1 MNTAFRCIGSNARN
15 NWIAAAI
22 VTLSLLA
29 GYRAFALPVNGELIA
44 GEATISN
51 PSTSAM
57 HIEQESSHAII
68 NWRSFGIGRDEAVNV
83 AQPDARSI
91 LLNRVT
97 GNDPTEIF
105 GTLTA
110 NGRIFLINPNGI
122 LFAPGASVNVGGLVA
137 STLEI
142 NDNDFLSKKYAF
154 FQNGTTGLVVNRGA
168 LNGGFVALLG
178 NNLINSGSIITTRGT
193 TGIAGGER
201 VTLDVDPYGLLAIKV
216 EQTAY
221 NTQIENSGVIEA
233 ENGMVVI
240 SAPAA
245 DMLLASVVNN
255 SGKIRASSMTERD
268 GSIVIESGIII
279 NTGTLTASDIK
290 ARMNNLVDAG
300 TWNANSS
307 YKGGNIQINATG
319 SIEQT
324 FASRLTAEGNEGGQ
338 IHFNAGDALYLSG
351 TLSANGS
358 TGQGGLITLTA
369 PQTILAGIRIEAE
382 GQKGGGSILI
392 GGEWQGRESHL
403 TNAATTIVTKSC
415 KLNANALDIGN
426 GGTVVLWSEHSTT
439 FAGIIEAKGGI
450 NSGNGGQVE
459 VSSHEELTFSGDV
472 VTSSPHGEN
481 GLLLLD
487 PRNIIID
494 ASAAVPLFSLIPL
507 PDTHPATGD
516 QHGSGNIL
524 ELGNGNIIV
533 ASPLDDFVATDAG
546 AVRLYKPDGTLLSTL
561 FGSTVNDMV
570 GETVTALSG
579 RNNAVTSTRKWSNA
593 GQANAGAVTWIDGTT
608 GISGIVSDINSL
620 VGFTANDGSSS
631 QVISLTNNNYV
642 VSTPGWD
649 NGAATDAGAVTWGN
663 GFGGTV
669 GIISSAN
676 SLTGSSKNDQVGNV
690 TIINNGNYV
699 ISSLFWDNGSV
710 ANVGAVTW
718 ANGLGGTVG
727 SISATNSLVGSKTG
741 DHVGIVTA
749 LTNGNYVV
757 SAPDWDNGTLT
768 NAGMASLVN
777 GLTGAVGTINAANSL
792 VGSKKED
799 KVGGEVTALSNNN
812 YVVLSSSWDNGTT
825 IDAGAVTWGNGVSGT
840 IGTIS
845 TANSLVGSV
854 TGDLVSAHVTALTNG
869 HFVVNS
875 PGWDNGSV
883 TDVGAVTWGNGLGG
897 TFGTISAA
905 NSLVGSTTKD
915 GLSSTI
921 TTLNNGHFVVASPHW
936 DNGLAVDVGAVTW
949 GNGLGGTVGA
959 ISRVN
964 SLVGS
969 TENDGSRLNITPLT
983 KGDYVVGIPFWDNG
997 SVTDAGA
1004 VTWGNGVSGTAGVI
1018 SATNSLV
1025 GSTKNDYIGSDYSG
1039 SNNVIALKNNNY
1051 VVSSTEWDKGTT
1063 VNTGAVT
1070 WGNGHGGTVGTIST
1084 ANSLVGSKTGDHVGS
1099 VTALTNGSYVVSSPL
1114 WNNGSTITDAGAV
1127 TLLSGLK
1134 STSGEI
1140 NSSNSMVGSSY
1151 KEQLGIGG
1159 ITPLTVGGMN
1169 GSFVVSSFNW
1179 SNQTGKVDIL
1189 TPISVQESVQQEYS
1203 FNPGTDN
1210 TFNPALITAL
1220 LNTGNHLILKA
1231 NNDITINSAIIANN
1245 PLGNGGNLELNAGRS
1260 ILVNANITTDNGNL
1274 TMIAND
1280 WQANGVVNGWRS
1292 AGNAEISM
1300 APGTAIDAGSG
1311 NVNIELRNGN
1321 GKSNMDSGDI
1331 TLRSITAGT
1340 IIAVNDGPTADSGI
1354 TLASGA
1360 LTASSTSGSS
1370 IILAGQDFINSA
1382 GSILSTAGTARW
1394 LVYAGHPEVTIKGGL
1409 TADFRHYEAS
1419 YSSYPPFSV
1428 TESGN
1433 GFIYLNI
1440 PYLTDPIIT
1449 WQTDAQHSL
1458 RKVLTGET
1466 IINSFYRTISA
1477 GNRSNII
1484 QQMSVQTA
1492 GKRSENS
1499 GFIAGNTIEV
1509 PEAAEAFFIYPLPV
1523 SLFSHSN
1530 PDAVISLEVQS
1541 VNGSSIPCWMSFDPV
1556 RKVISGKAPKE
1567 AKGVYRVELVAK
1579 DQFGEHA
1586 RSFLLIKIG

>member
-1 MNTAFRCIGSNARN
+1 MDTAFRCIVSNARDS
-15 NWIAAAI
+15 WIAAAI
-22 VTLSLLA
+22 VTVSLLA
-29 GYRAFALPVNGELIA
+29 GCRAFALPVNGELIA

-51 PSTSAM
+51 PSASAM

-68 NWRSFGIGRDEAVNV
+68 NWRSFGIGRDEAVIV

-91 LLNRVT
+91 LLNRVS

-137 STLEI
+137 STLAI

-154 FQNGTTGLVVNRGA
+154 FQNGTTGSVVNQGT

-178 NNLINSGSIITTRGT
+178 QNVINSGSIVTTRGT

-221 NTQIENSGVIEA
+221 NAQIENSGVIEA
-233 ENGMVVI
+233 DNGMVVI
-240 SAPAA
+240 SIPAA
-245 DMLLASVVNN
+245 DKLLASVVNN
-255 SGKIRASSMTERD
+255 SGKIRASSMTERN
-268 GSIVIESGIII
+268 GFIVIESGTII

-290 ARMNNLVDAG
+290 ARVNNLVDAG

-307 YKGGNIQINATG
+307 YKGGNIQINASG
-319 SIEQT
+319 RIEQT
-324 FASRLTAEGNEGGQ
+324 FASRMTADGNKGGQ

-358 TGQGGLITLTA
+358 TGQGGLITVTA
-369 PQTILAGIRIEAE
+369 PQTILAGSRIEAE

-392 GGEWQGRESHL
+392 GGEWQGRESSL
-403 TNAATTIVTKSC
+403 TNAATTTVTKNS
-415 KLNANALDIGN
+415 KLTANALDSGN

-459 VSSHEELTFSGDV
+459 VSSHEELTFTGEV
-472 VTSSPHGEN
+472 VTDALNGEN
-481 GLLLLD
+481 GFLLLD
-487 PRNIIID
+487 PRNITID
-494 ASAAVPLFSLIPL
+494 ANAAVPLFSLIPL
-507 PDTHPATGD
+507 PDTNPAAGD
-516 QHGSGNIL
+516 LHGSGNVL
-524 ELGNGNIIV
+524 ELSNGNIIV

-546 AVRLYKPDGTLLSTL
+546 AVRLYKPDGALLSTL
-561 FGSTVNDMV
+561 YGSTVNDMV
-570 GETVTALSG
+570 GETVTALTG

-608 GISGIVSDINSL
+608 GISGIVSDTNSL
-620 VGFTANDGSSS
+620 VGFTANDGTSSR
-631 QVISLTNNNYV
+631 VISLTNGNYV
-642 VSTPGWD
+642 VSTPGWN

-663 GFGGTV
+663 G
-669 GIISSAN
+669 
-676 SLTGSSKNDQVGNV
+676 
-690 TIINNGNYV
+690 
-699 ISSLFWDNGSV
+699 
-710 ANVGAVTW
+710 
-718 ANGLGGTVG
+718 LGGTAGV
-727 SISATNSLVGSKTG
+727 ISAANSLVGSTEN
-741 DHVGIVTA
+741 DAVGIVTA

-757 SAPDWDNGTLT
+757 SSPLWDKGTTTNVGAVTWANGLCGTVGVISATNSLVGTKRGDQVGTVTALTNGNYTVSSPDWDNGSLA
-768 NAGMASLVN
+768 NAGMVTLVN
-777 GLTGAVGTINAANSL
+777 GFTGTVGTVNVSNSL
-792 VGSKKED
+792 VGSKAGD
-799 KVGGEVTALSNNN
+799 KIGEKVTALAKGHF
-812 YVVLSSSWDNGTT
+812 VVVSSSWSNSTAIET
-825 IDAGAVTWGNGVSGT
+825 GAVTWGNGVSGT
-840 IGTIS
+840 TGTIS
-845 TANSLVGSV
+845 
-854 TGDLVSAHVTALTNG
+854 
-869 HFVVNS
+869 
-875 PGWDNGSV
+875 
-883 TDVGAVTWGNGLGG
+883 
-897 TFGTISAA
+897 IE
-905 NSLVGSTTKD
+905 NSLVGSTTGD
-915 GLSSTI
+915 LASAQVTAL
-921 TTLNNGHFVVASPHW
+921 TNG
-936 DNGLAVDVGAVTW
+936 N
-949 GNGLGGTVGA
+949 
-959 ISRVN
+959 
-964 SLVGS
+964 
-969 TENDGSRLNITPLT
+969 
-983 KGDYVVGIPFWDNG
+983 YVVNAPGWDNG

-1004 VTWGNGVSGTAGVI
+1004 VTWGCGLGGTVGAISVLNSLIGSTAKDGLSSSITALTNGHFVVASPHWDNGPAVDVGSVTWGNGLGGTIGAISTVNSLVGSTANDGARLNITPLTNGNYVVGTPFWDNGSVINAGAVTWGNGASGTAGVI

-1025 GSTKNDYIGSDYSG
+1025 GATKNDYIGSDDSG
-1039 SNNVIALKNNNY
+1039 SNNIIALKNSNY

-1063 VNTGAVT
+1063 ANTGAVT
-1070 WGNGHGGTVGTIST
+1070 WGDGHGGTVGTIST
-1084 ANSLVGSKTGDHVGS
+1084 ANSMVGSKAGDHVGS
-1099 VTALTNGSYVVSSPL
+1099 VTALPNGSYVVSSPF
-1114 WNNGSTITDAGAV
+1114 WNNGSTITDTGAV

-1151 KEQLGIGG
+1151 KEQLGFGG
-1159 ITPLTVGGMN
+1159 ITPLTVGSME

-1179 SNQTGKVDIL
+1179 SNKTGKVDIL

-1203 FNPGTDN
+1203 FNPGSDN

-1260 ILVNANITTDNGNL
+1260 ILVNANIMTDNGNL

-1292 AGNAEISM
+1292 AGNAAITM

-1311 NVNIELRNGN
+1311 NVTIELRDGTGN
-1321 GKSNMDSGDI
+1321 SNRESADI
-1331 TLRSITAGT
+1331 TLRTITAAT
-1340 IIAVNDGPTADSGI
+1340 IFAVNDGPTADSGI

-1394 LVYAGHPEVTIKGGL
+1394 LVYSGHPETTIKGGL

-1428 TESGN
+1428 SESGN
-1433 GFIYLNI
+1433 GFIYTNI
-1440 PYLTDPIIT
+1440 PNLTDPIIT
-1449 WQTDAQHSL
+1449 WQTDAQQSG
-1458 RKVLTGET
+1458 RQVLTGET
-1466 IINSFYRTISA
+1466 IINSFHRAISA
-1477 GNRSNII
+1477 SNRSNII
-1484 QQMSVQTA
+1484 KQMSIQIA

-1509 PEAAEAFFIYPLPV
+1509 PEAAETFFIFPLPV
-1523 SLFSHSN
+1523 SLFSHSD

-1541 VNGSSIPCWMSFDPV
+1541 VNGSSIPFWMSFDPV

-1586 RSFLLIKIG
+1586 RSVLLIKIG

>member
-1 MNTAFRCIGSNARN
+1 MNNAFRCIRSNAGET
-15 NWIAAAI
+15 WIAAAI
-22 VTLSLLA
+22 VTVSLLA
-29 GYRAFALPVNGELIA
+29 GCRAFALPVNGELIA
-44 GEATISN
+44 GEAIISN
-51 PSTSAM
+51 PSVSAM

-68 NWRSFGIGRDEAVNV
+68 NWRSFGIGRDESVNV
-83 AQPDARSI
+83 AQPDALSI
-91 LLNRVT
+91 LLNRVS

-110 NGRIFLINPNGI
+110 NGQIFLINPNGI
-122 LFAPGASVNVGGLVA
+122 LFAPGASINVGGLVA
-137 STLEI
+137 STLAI
-142 NDNDFLSKKYAF
+142 KDKDFLSKKYAF
-154 FQNGTTGLVVNRGA
+154 FQNGMTGPVVNQGA

-178 NNLINSGSIITTRGT
+178 NKVINSGRIITTRGT
-193 TGIAGGER
+193 TGIASGER
-201 VTLDVDPYGLLAIKV
+201 VTLDVDPCGLLAIKV
-216 EQTAY
+216 EQAAY
-221 NTQIENSGVIEA
+221 NAQIENSGVIEA
-233 ENGMVVI
+233 DNGTVVI

-268 GSIVIESGIII
+268 GSIVIECGTII

-300 TWNANSS
+300 TWNASS
-307 YKGGNIQINATG
+307 SFKGGNIQIDATG

-324 FASRLTAEGNEGGQ
+324 AASRITADGNEGGQ

-358 TGQGGLITLTA
+358 TGQGGLITVTA
-369 PQTILAGIRIEAE
+369 QQTVLAGSRIEAE

-403 TNAATTIVTKSC
+403 SNAATTTVTKSS

-487 PRNIIID
+487 PRNITID
-494 ASAAVPLFSLIPL
+494 ASASVPLFSLIPL
-507 PDTHPATGD
+507 PDTNPAAGD
-516 QHGSGNIL
+516 QHGSGNII
-524 ELGNGNIIV
+524 ELSNGNIIV

-593 GQANAGAVTWIDGTT
+593 GQANAGAVTWINGTT
-608 GISGIVSDINSL
+608 GISGIVSETNSL
-620 VGFTANDGSSS
+620 VGFTANDATSSR
-631 QVISLTNNNYV
+631 VITLTNNNYV

-649 NGAATDAGAVTWGN
+649 NGAAIDAGAVTWGN

-669 GIISSAN
+669 GRISSAN

-690 TIINNGNYV
+690 IILNNGNYV
-699 ISSLFWDNGSV
+699 VSSLFWNNGTV

-727 SISATNSLVGSKTG
+727 AISATNSLVGSKTG

-749 LTNGNYVV
+749 LTNGNYVI

-768 NAGMASLVN
+768 NAGMATLVN

-812 YVVLSSSWDNGTT
+812 YVVVSSSWDNGTT

-845 TANSLVGSV
+845 AANSMVGSA

-869 HFVVNS
+869 HFVLNS
-875 PGWDNGSV
+875 PGWDNSSV
-883 TDVGAVTWGNGLGG
+883 TDAGAVTWGNGLGG
-897 TFGTISAA
+897 TFGTISAT
-905 NSLVGSTTKD
+905 NSLVGSTTKA

-921 TTLNNGHFVVASPHW
+921 TALNNGHFVVASPHW

-959 ISRVN
+959 ISTVN

-969 TENDGSRLNITPLT
+969 TANDGSRLNITPLT
-983 KGDYVVGIPFWDNG
+983 NGDYVVGIPFWDNG
-997 SVTDAGA
+997 SITDAGA
-1004 VTWGNGVSGTAGVI
+1004 VTWGNGVNGTAGII
-1018 SATNSLV
+1018 STTNSLV
-1025 GSTKNDYIGSDYSG
+1025 GSTKNDYIGSDDSG
-1039 SNNVIALKNNNY
+1039 SNNVVALKNNNY

-1063 VNTGAVT
+1063 ANTGAVT
-1070 WGNGHGGTVGTIST
+1070 WGDGHGGTVGTISS
-1084 ANSLVGSKTGDHVGS
+1084 ANSLVGSKAGDHVGS
-1099 VTALTNGSYVVSSPL
+1099 VTALPNGSYAVSSPL

-1134 STSGEI
+1134 SSSGEI

-1159 ITPLTVGGMN
+1159 VTPLTVGGMN
-1169 GSFVVSSFNW
+1169 GSFVVSSFTW

-1189 TPISVQESVQQEYS
+1189 TPINVQKSVQQEYS
-1203 FNPGTDN
+1203 SNPGTDN

-1220 LNTGNHLILKA
+1220 LNAGNHLILKA
-1231 NNDITINSAIIANN
+1231 NNDITINSAIITNN
-1245 PLGNGGNLELNAGRS
+1245 PLNGGNLELNAGRS
-1260 ILVNANITTDNGNL
+1260 ILVNANITTNNGNL

-1280 WQANGVVNGWRS
+1280 WQANGVVNSWRMEGK
-1292 AGNAEISM
+1292 AAITM
-1300 APGTAIDAGSG
+1300 AQGTVIDAGSG
-1311 NVNIELRNGN
+1311 NVTIELRDGTGN
-1321 GKSNMDSGDI
+1321 SNRESADI
-1331 TLRSITAGT
+1331 TLSTITAGT
-1340 IIAVNDGPTADSGI
+1340 ISAVNDGPTADSGI

-1370 IILAGQDFINSA
+1370 IILAGQDFINSDE
-1382 GSILSTAGTARW
+1382 SILSTAGTARW
-1394 LVYAGHPEVTIKGGL
+1394 LVYSGHPEATIKGGL
-1409 TADFRHYEAS
+1409 TADFRHYDAS
-1419 YSSYPPFSV
+1419 YSNYPPFSV
-1428 TESGN
+1428 SESGN
-1433 GFIYLNI
+1433 GFIYINI
-1440 PYLTDPIIT
+1440 PNLTDPIIT
-1449 WQTDAQHSL
+1449 WLTDAQHSG
-1458 RKVLTGET
+1458 RKVLTGES
-1466 IINSFYRTISA
+1466 IINSYHRAISA
-1477 GNRSNII
+1477 GNRNNII
-1484 QQMSVQTA
+1484 QQMSIQTA

-1499 GFIAGNTIEV
+1499 GFIAGNTVEV
-1509 PEAAEAFFIYPLPV
+1509 PEAAEAFFIFPLPV

-1530 PDAVISLEVQS
+1530 PDAIISLEVQS
-1541 VNGSSIPCWMSFDPV
+1541 VNGSSIPFWMSFDPV
-1556 RKVISGKAPKE
+1556 QKVISGKAPKE

-1579 DQFGEHA
+1579 DQFGEHT
-1586 RSFLLIKIG
+1586 RSVLLIKIG